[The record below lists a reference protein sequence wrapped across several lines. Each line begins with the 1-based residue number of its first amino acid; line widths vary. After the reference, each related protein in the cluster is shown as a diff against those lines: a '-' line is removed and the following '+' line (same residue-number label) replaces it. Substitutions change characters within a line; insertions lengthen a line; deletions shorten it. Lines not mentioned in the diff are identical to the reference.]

1 MLMLVLFI
9 CTYANAQTAYEKATL
24 VDNTYINT
32 NIGAST
38 PLDMNSVFPLNTAFG
53 IKVGKNFSPIFGV
66 NVEGTTWF
74 NDNHFSTSN
83 TFFKGTYVG
92 VNGTVNLTNLFID
105 YNPNKKFELL
115 TETGLGWIHYF
126 NNAKYN
132 ENGVMTSESED
143 NYLGAKTG
151 LVFAWN
157 ISNAWQFNVN
167 PTVYWNLTK
176 HDKVQ
181 FNKTDTQLALFV
193 GFTYKFKTSNGTH
206 NFKVYNIGEL
216 NNEIN
221 SLRAELAKKPA
232 EVIKEVVKEK
242 TIYTTSQYVVFFA
255 QNSSELDDASET
267 VLNSIDSNMIVDIKA
282 SSSPE
287 GTKEYNLKLS
297 QKRADVVKAYL
308 QSRGVTINS
317 ADGIGV
323 VSNTSNRV
331 AVITIK

>member
-1 MLMLVLFI
+1 MRKIMLILVLFV
-9 CTYANAQTAYEKATL
+9 CTYINAQTAYEKANFI
-24 VDNTYINT
+24 DNTYIDT
-32 NIGAST
+32 SMGVST
-38 PLDMNSVFPLNTAFG
+38 PLDMNSKFPLNTAFSA
-53 IKVGKNFSPIFGV
+53 KVGKNFSPIFGM
-66 NVEGTTWF
+66 NIEGTTWF
-74 NDNHFSTSN
+74 NDNHFANSK
-83 TFFKGTYVG
+83 TFFKGIYVG

-115 TETGLGWIHYF
+115 TETGLGLIHNF
-126 NNAKYN
+126 NSKD
-132 ENGVMTSESED
+132 TL

-151 LVFAWN
+151 LIFAWN
-157 ISNAWQFNVN
+157 ISNAWQFNIN
-167 PTVYWNLTK
+167 PTIYWNLTK
-176 HDKVQ
+176 NNKVQ
-181 FNKTDTQLALFV
+181 FNKTEAQLALFV